1 MPPKMTV
8 LKYQLIS
15 NDFVWDLIYMSQ
27 TYSALIL
34 YIVTWNTSEKLSV
47 DVVWLVSA
55 DLFAYVN
62 PNHSL
67 RTLEVAIFVKF
78 IGYFFFVLFWFLV
91 FI

>member
-1 MPPKMTV
+1 
-8 LKYQLIS
+8 
-15 NDFVWDLIYMSQ
+15 MSQ

-78 IGYFFFVLFWFLV
+78 IGYFFFRVILV
-91 FI
+91 FSIYIVEMLLLKDL

>member
-47 DVVWLVSA
+47 DVV
-55 DLFAYVN
+55 
-62 PNHSL
+62 
-67 RTLEVAIFVKF
+67 
-78 IGYFFFVLFWFLV
+78 
-91 FI
+91 

>member
-1 MPPKMTV
+1 MTLYGTWIYESDLLCAHSV
-8 LKYQLIS
+8 HCEFGTLLKT
-15 NDFVWDLIYMSQ
+15 V
-27 TYSALIL
+27 
-34 YIVTWNTSEKLSV
+34 SV
-47 DVVWLVSA
+47 DVVWLGSA

>member
-1 MPPKMTV
+1 MGLDIYESDLLCAHSVHCNLERFWKTV
-8 LKYQLIS
+8 
-15 NDFVWDLIYMSQ
+15 
-27 TYSALIL
+27 
-34 YIVTWNTSEKLSV
+34 SV
-47 DVVWLVSA
+47 DVVWLGSA